1 MCCLINEMVTC
12 VDNIGCGAMMTDV
25 LTPLKGQLSS
35 ICGDYSYTEGCS
47 AAFMSAVPSLSLMA
61 ALIVLLRFYN

>member
-47 AAFMSAVPSLSLMA
+47 YRSSKILQLSEEGKK
-61 ALIVLLRFYN
+61 